1 MLGLDVDEEVLMA
14 VDLIDY
20 IDALKREVQP
30 PGSNLF
36 VGVTNDVWV
45 GYLTDAFWE
54 ARLDG
59 FLDQWIATENSP
71 TDVTIEPTD
80 LGGDDIPRQFV
91 ALIVLYAGIRVLRNR
106 ILNTNTGFRAKAG
119 PVEFEQQNSANLLSE
134 MLKQLKA
141 TKDRIIESLEQQQ
154 VSNLPGGGVLL
165 LDAFSAR
172 LFTPGYYFG
181 DPGLMGV

>member
-1 MLGLDVDEEVLMA
+1 MLGVDVDEEVLMV
-14 VDLIDY
+14 VDLVDY

-30 PGSNLF
+30 PGSSIF
-36 VGVTNDVWV
+36 DAVSQSDWV

-59 FLDQWIATENSP
+59 FLTHWVAVENSS
-71 TDVTIEPTD
+71 TDVTIEPTTV
-80 LGGDDIPRQFV
+80 GGDDMPRQYV
-91 ALIVLYAGIRVLRNR
+91 ALVVLYAGIRVLRNR

-141 TKDRIIESLEQQQ
+141 TKDRIIESLEQQA
-154 VSNLPGGGVLL
+154 VSNLPGGGVLV

-181 DPGLMGV
+181 DPGLTGV